1 MVTGRRGSGCRYAQT
16 LFDVGSVGG
25 MTDGELLGR
34 FAAGG
39 GGSAELAF
47 TALVER
53 HGPMVLRVCRS
64 VLADEQDAEDAL
76 QATFLVLVRRAG
88 IGPTSGLGGEL
99 APRGR
104 AAGVG
109 LRPGHGGPAAA
120 GTNVGPPGS

>member
-25 MTDGELLGR
+25 MTDGELLGQ

-64 VLADEQDAEDAL
+64 ILADEQDAEDAL
-76 QATFLVLVRRAG
+76 QATFLVLVRRRTRSDFGTRWRAG
-88 IGPTSGLGGEL
+88 CTGSRCGC
-99 APRGR
+99 R
-104 AAGVG
+104 AVPGS
-109 LRPGHGGPAAA
+109 LRPGGA